1 MRRRA
6 MLFRFFPASGLNGIG
21 RPRFRHSEPW
31 LLAFVFV
38 LAAGWLLAAAGDR
51 TGPPQK
57 SSAPTSGGYSIFHE
71 TMVDMT
77 WPDVEKAAKEGAVI
91 LMMTAV
97 IEEHGPHM
105 SCGID
110 AYGGYLMCKL
120 TRRELESRGV
130 KALVAPPFYW
140 GINQTSYV
148 FPGTFTVRPETM
160 KAMLHDMLAS
170 LKSMGFQYVFNI
182 NAHGDGLHI
191 RTAVEAIIEAQKS
204 LGLDVRYL
212 MAEEDAKRSG
222 LTGNEP
228 FLLLHKSPPTGI
240 ESQEYLDLHAGAGE
254 TGLIAAYFPDQVN
267 AKLART
273 LPPTKVTMK
282 EIGEWVKDMKKVT
295 PQGYLGNPAKYDAA
309 KAKKEV
315 EEICRM
321 MANAIAGFLGKVNT
335 ERSR

>member
-1 MRRRA
+1 
-6 MLFRFFPASGLNGIG
+6 MLFRVYPMAGSHRDGQRGSRHLGLRLGA
-21 RPRFRHSEPW
+21 
-31 LLAFVFV
+31 LVLV
-38 LAAGWLLAAAGDR
+38 LAAGGVIAAAAGQ

-57 SSAPTSGGYSIFHE
+57 SAATAGGYSIFHE

-77 WPDVEKAAKEGAVI
+77 WPEVEKAAREGAVI
-91 LMMTAV
+91 LMTTAV

-120 TRRELESRGV
+120 TRRELGSRGV
-130 KALVAPPFYW
+130 KALIAPPFYW
-140 GINQTSYV
+140 GINGTSHA

-160 KAMLHDMLAS
+160 KAVLHDMLAS
-170 LKSMGFQYVFNI
+170 LKSMGFEHVFNI
-182 NAHGDGLHI
+182 NAHMDGLHV
-191 RTAVEAIIEAQKS
+191 RTAVEAIIESRQS

-222 LTGNEP
+222 LTGSEP
-228 FLLLHKSPPTGI
+228 FLLLHKSPPAGA

-254 TGLIAAYFPDQVN
+254 TGLVAAYFPGQVN
-267 AKLART
+267 TQLART

-295 PQGYLGNPAKYDAA
+295 PQGFLGDPAKFDAA
-309 KAKKEV
+309 KARKEV
-315 EEICRM
+315 EEGCRM
-321 MANAIAGFLGKVNT
+321 MADAVAGFLGKANKDS
-335 ERSR
+335 SR